1 MSSTIQPII
10 IETNISK
17 PNISHAT
24 NNLPI
29 QLSDFV
35 VDTTISA
42 SSALPSPSLR
52 RSIRTSNPLPYLLD
66 YIRPRPRQKSLPI
79 QDHCSLVHLNSP
91 YKDFIAQVSTI
102 YEPQF

>member
-42 SSALPSPSLR
+42 SPHNQTRLLCYTEFNPSQLLP
-52 RSIRTSNPLPYLLD
+52 LLVID
-66 YIRPRPRQKSLPI
+66 Y
-79 QDHCSLVHLNSP
+79 
-91 YKDFIAQVSTI
+91 Y
-102 YEPQF
+102 